1 MTLYHNSPRTGKA
14 ARCRAKIQCLYG
26 TTHGTTIRKDG
37 TVDVGTGGSTWTTM
51 EHPPARIE
59 ERIIIGKDGK
69 AQLTYEKPNRLTNTT
84 SSTDSTTDSKK
95 VTEDM
100 DEYVTVEDYVFRDA
114 SGREPFLEM
123 KDGYPAM
130 IRGDELME
138 GGLYEFRADE
148 KEYDG
153 EKRYLKVINP
163 VRHYRFGEE
172 RLTEPYDN
180 IVREYAG
187 GASIFSLYPY
197 DEAKKEADEIASL
210 VTERLNR
217 TTFRNPTKEEFEE
230 LLSTPLPE
238 PYEIGCDTRQLYTQP
253 IDEETVSNR
262 IMNIWVREQFEN
274 GLEKEHTEEQLTIRS
289 TGYRSSDSYPYAPE
303 WKEIVK
309 ERKRIERREKREAK
323 KREQQLNGKN

>member
-69 AQLTYEKPNRLTNTT
+69 AQLTYEKPNRITNTT

-100 DEYVTVEDYVFRDA
+100 DEYVTVEDYVFTDA
-114 SGREPFLEM
+114 SGGEPFLEM
-123 KDGYPAM
+123 KNGYPAM
-130 IRGDELME
+130 IRGDEPVYN
-138 GGLYEFRADE
+138 GAQYAFHADSH
-148 KEYDG
+148 DDS
-153 EKRYLKVINP
+153 RYLKAINP
-163 VRHYRFGEE
+163 LTHYRFEDG
-172 RLTEPYDN
+172 LGAEPYDN

-187 GASIFSLYPY
+187 GPSIFSLYPY
-197 DEAKKEADEIASL
+197 DEAKKEADEIAAL

-217 TTFRNPTKEEFEE
+217 ETFRNPTKEEFEE
-230 LLSTPLPE
+230 FLYSPDIE
-238 PYEIGCDTRQLYTQP
+238 PYDINNERLNIYTQP
-253 IDEETVSNR
+253 IDEKTVSDR
-262 IMNIWVREQFEN
+262 LMNIWVREQFEN
-274 GLEKEHTEEQLTIRS
+274 GLEKEHTEEQLSIRS
-289 TGYRSSDSYPYAPE
+289 AGLRNTNSYPYADE
-303 WKEIVK
+303 WKNVVK
-309 ERKRIERREKREAK
+309 ERRRIARREKAEAK
-323 KREQQLNGKN
+323 KREQELNGKN